1 MDLRRASAPLLRAV
15 LCAAG
20 LAVLPVLS
28 LGAAAAEEGRVD
40 LGPVGAKVEAGVAAT
55 EGADA
60 KAHRAYLSLQKA
72 LAKAAPAGLPGDFAA
87 LKKAAKAC
95 ASTLSADAA
104 LRTSVGVALDEGALL
119 LRSADADLLGAASLL
134 AVERN
139 RAKVLKSAARARE
152 RSRAGELDLAL
163 AEDDAAAGEF
173 TASAKG
179 FAKALSLAA
188 KLLAKETPS
197 SPVWSAPLTGLGG
210 MLLGTWGESGPNPR
224 LYAVGADDGEGA
236 LFLVLHPGAEAWVRV
251 DAGPPGTT
259 LRWVAGVPGDGVWA
273 CGDDGLVV
281 RYDPETG
288 ALDDR
293 STDIDAVLYG
303 LWGSG
308 PNDVWAVGGAPGG
321 DLGPPAVIAH
331 WDGDGWSESA
341 LPGEVAGRTV
351 FKVWGRASD
360 DLFAVGQGGLL
371 LRGDGESWTAGDPGT
386 SSTLITVHGTSP
398 VVAVGGGASAI
409 AVEGDGEGEFAPVSV
424 KGAGSGS
431 GGQFPG
437 PVQALLGVHVTP
449 AGEGFAVGM
458 GKGFVRRTA
467 TGWVGVP
474 GVPAAVKDL
483 HAVWMDDE
491 GNAVAVGGD
500 MSDLDSGVL
509 VAYGKRRL
517 PSEVVRSARLRG
529 ALANLLYA
537 SCAHSGCHLPPF
549 ANAGVHF
556 ATPEATH
563 ALTVGVPSEQS
574 PLLRVSPGRPSQS
587 YLWHKL
593 LGTHLDVGGS
603 GVRMPDFHL
612 PGDRFF
618 EEEELDLV
626 RGWILDGARDD

>member
-1 MDLRRASAPLLRAV
+1 MDLRRASAPLLRAAR
-15 LCAAG
+15 AASAAVV
-20 LAVLPVLS
+20 LAVLS
-28 LGAAAAEEGRVD
+28 SSAAAAEEGRVD
-40 LGPVGAKVEAGVAAT
+40 LGPVAAKVDEGAAAT
-55 EGADA
+55 EGGDA
-60 KAHRAYLSLQKA
+60 KLHRAYLSLRKA
-72 LAKAAPAGLPGDFAA
+72 LAKAAPGGLPGDFAA

-95 ASTLSADAA
+95 TTVLSGDAP
-104 LRTSVGVALDEGALL
+104 LRSAVGAALDEGALL

-134 AVERN
+134 AIEKNREKVLRSGSGA
-139 RAKVLKSAARARE
+139 RAK
-152 RSRAGELDLAL
+152 SRAAEMDLAL
-163 AEDDAAAGEF
+163 GEDADAAGGFA
-173 TASAKG
+173 ASAKG
-179 FAKALSLAA
+179 FAKALALAER
-188 KLLAKETPS
+188 LLAKETPS

-210 MLLGTWGESGPNPR
+210 ALLGAWGESGPSPR

-251 DAGPPGTT
+251 DAGAPGTT

-281 RYDPETG
+281 RYDPATG
-288 ALDDR
+288 DLDDR
-293 STDIDAVLYG
+293 STDIPAVLYG

-308 PNDVWAVGGAPGG
+308 PNDVWVVGGSLTGE
-321 DLGPPAVIAH
+321 GPPAVIAH
-331 WDGDGWSESA
+331 WDGEGWTESV
-341 LPGEVAGRTV
+341 LPEAVGNRTIY
-351 FKVWGRASD
+351 KVWGLGSD
-360 DLFAVGQGGLL
+360 DLYVVGQGGLL
-371 LRGDGESWTAGDPGT
+371 LRGDGTNWTPGTSGT
-386 SSTLITVHGTSP
+386 SSTLITVHGADP
-398 VVAVGGGASAI
+398 VVAVGGGASAV
-409 AVEGDGEGEFAPVSV
+409 AVESADGGAFATVSV

-449 AGEGFAVGM
+449 AGEGYAVGM
-458 GKGFVRRTA
+458 GRGFVRRTA
-467 TGWVGVP
+467 TGWVGVS
-474 GVPAAVKDL
+474 GVPAAAKDL

-500 MSDLDSGVL
+500 LSDLDSGVL
-509 VAYGKRRL
+509 VAYGKRRI
-517 PSEVVRSARLRG
+517 PAEIVRSAKLRG
-529 ALANLLYA
+529 ALADLLYA

-556 ATPEATH
+556 STPEAIH

-593 LGTHLDVGGS
+593 LGTHLEVGGS

-618 EEEELDLV
+618 DEEELALV